1 MDPVSAL
8 EEILNQIVDLG
19 GAGLDLLKQALGGG
33 GEGGG
38 GGPKPPAEGGG
49 APPAPPGPPQ

>member
-8 EEILNQIVDLG
+8 EEILNQIVELG
-19 GAGLDLLKQALGGG
+19 GAGLDLIKQALGGG

-38 GGPKPPAEGGG
+38 AEPPAEGGG
-49 APPAPPGPPQ
+49 GPPAPPAPPQ